1 MKTTT
6 VITTALCAG
15 EWLLFAA
22 AVSWLYCCRQ
32 TNSNNKEALVAA
44 GCLGTSAVLQLAF
57 VLCRRAIRVQQRRQS
72 TASVVA
78 DTGAEGWH
86 GRLLWAKALLAQWLA
101 VWLMCRETGIVGVYA
116 QLFVSALISAVHA
129 LRACTGF
136 LMAHELAR
144 ADTDGAPGDMDD
156 TCLRLWL
163 IPHVAAWWFT
173 GVVLACLGASAALSS
188 GGSWLVWAEIGLLA
202 LTCALETRI
211 WIERALVVESPV
223 RFEQVYCTAAQLRT
237 GELGVK
243 ATVDEE
249 EGGVILSF
257 TRGDRI
263 RTMRARHLAQQ
274 LLAHCLTQGVAAV
287 KTIFF

>member
-1 MKTTT
+1 MW
-6 VITTALCAG
+6 VHLQRALCAG
-15 EWLLFAA
+15 EWLLFGA
-22 AVSWLYCCRQ
+22 AVGWLYYYH
-32 TNSNNKEALVAA
+32 NYYDSAALVAA
-44 GCLGTSAVLQLAF
+44 TCLGASAVLQLAF
-57 VLCRRAIRVQQRRQS
+57 VVCRRALRVQQRRQS

-173 GVVLACLGASAALSS
+173 GVVLACLGASAALS

>member
-1 MKTTT
+1 MW
-6 VITTALCAG
+6 VHLQRALCAG
-15 EWLLFAA
+15 EWLLFGA
-22 AVSWLYCCRQ
+22 AVGWLYYYHYYYD
-32 TNSNNKEALVAA
+32 SAALVAA
-44 GCLGTSAVLQLAF
+44 TCLGASAVLQLAF
-57 VLCRRAIRVQQRRQS
+57 VVCRLRVRQRRQS
-72 TASVVA
+72 TASAMA

-101 VWLMCRETGIVGVYA
+101 VWLMCRETGIVGLYA
-116 QLFVSALISAVHA
+116 QLFVSALVSAVHA

-144 ADTDGAPGDMDD
+144 ADTDGSPGEMDD

-163 IPHVAAWWFT
+163 IPHVGAWWFI
-173 GVVLACLGASAALSS
+173 GLVLACLAASNTTN
-188 GGSWLVWAEIGLLA
+188 SWLVWAEIGLLA
-202 LTCALETRI
+202 LACAIETRI

-223 RFEQVYCTAAQLRT
+223 RFEQVYCTAEQLRT

-257 TRGDRI
+257 TRADRI
-263 RTMRARHLAQQ
+263 RAMRARHLTQQ